1 MTINVRLQTALLHR
15 LNFLHKLFQGLSNQ
29 TNNHTMKLAWL
40 VSGPSGSGKST
51 WIRKRAQE
59 RGARL
64 LRHAVRTD
72 RSLRQGR
79 QYLFSQHRSK
89 EPTLIWLEGADTLT
103 TEAQA
108 FLRRILETAAPNV
121 EFALEVRDET
131 TMNPPL
137 LSRCQRIC
145 MPNTSFR
152 KQTAIATL
160 DKRGYADIRKLR
172 TTMEQ
177 RQQMW
182 YPGTTVHSVSQ
193 AILQAR
199 QQGLLPD
206 CLLRGLL
213 KTSTFDEQVGVYRRL
228 GDGASPWILLA
239 DVALKR
245 CVS

>member
-1 MTINVRLQTALLHR
+1 MR
-15 LNFLHKLFQGLSNQ
+15 
-29 TNNHTMKLAWL
+29 LAWL

-51 WIRKRAQE
+51 WIRKRAEKQ
-59 RGARL
+59 GARL

-103 TEAQA
+103 ADAQA

-145 MPNTSFR
+145 MSNNSFR
-152 KQTAIATL
+152 KQEAIQSL
-160 DKRGYADIRKLR
+160 DRRGYSDLRKIR
-172 TTMEQ
+172 TTMAQRIEQ
-177 RQQMW
+177 W
-182 YPGTTVHSVSQ
+182 SAGTTTKSVCE
-193 AILQAR
+193 AIAQAR
-199 QQGLLPD
+199 SQGLLPD
-206 CLLRGLL
+206 ALLHKLL
-213 KTSTFDEQVGVYRRL
+213 KNGSQDEQVQIYRKM
-228 GDGASPWILLA
+228 GDGISPWILLTYL
-239 DVALKR
+239 ALKR
-245 CVS
+245 VSC

>member
-1 MTINVRLQTALLHR
+1 MR
-15 LNFLHKLFQGLSNQ
+15 
-29 TNNHTMKLAWL
+29 LAWL

-51 WIRKRAQE
+51 WIRKRAEKQ
-59 RGARL
+59 GARL

-103 TEAQA
+103 ADAQA

-152 KQTAIATL
+152 KVEAIQSL
-160 DKRGYADIRKLR
+160 DRRGYSDLRKIRS
-172 TTMEQ
+172 TMAQRIEQ
-177 RQQMW
+177 W
-182 YPGTTVHSVSQ
+182 SPGLTVKSACE
-193 AILQAR
+193 AITQAR
-199 QQGLLPD
+199 SQGLLPD
-206 CLLRGLL
+206 ALLHKLL
-213 KTSTFDEQVGVYRRL
+213 KAASQDEQVQIYRKM
-228 GDGASPWILLA
+228 GDGISPWVLLTHL
-239 DVALKR
+239 VLER
-245 CVS
+245 VSC

>member
-1 MTINVRLQTALLHR
+1 
-15 LNFLHKLFQGLSNQ
+15 
-29 TNNHTMKLAWL
+29 MKLAWL

-51 WIRKRAQE
+51 WIRNHAEKK
-59 RGARL
+59 GARL

-103 TEAQA
+103 TDAQA
-108 FLRRILETAAPNV
+108 FLRRILETSAPNV

-160 DKRGYADIRKLR
+160 EKRGYADLRKVR
-172 TTMEQ
+172 TQLEQ
-177 RQQMW
+177 RMALWSPGFSVQEICKSIQQAK
-182 YPGTTVHSVSQ
+182 S
-193 AILQAR
+193 
-199 QQGLLPD
+199 QGLLPD
-206 CLLRGLL
+206 ILL
-213 KTSTFDEQVGVYRRL
+213 KQFLKSSPVEEQVTIFRYL
-228 GDGASPWILLA
+228 GEGKSPWILLTH
-239 DVALKR
+239 VAIQRLNH
-245 CVS
+245 SAFPGT

>member
-1 MTINVRLQTALLHR
+1 
-15 LNFLHKLFQGLSNQ
+15 
-29 TNNHTMKLAWL
+29 MKLAWL

-51 WIRKRAQE
+51 WIRERAAEQ
-59 RGARL
+59 GARL

-103 TEAQA
+103 TDAQA

-137 LSRCQRIC
+137 LSRCQRVM

-152 KQTAIATL
+152 KQTSIATL
-160 DKRGYADIRKLR
+160 EKRGYAELRKLR
-172 TTMEQ
+172 SQMEQ
-177 RQQMW
+177 RQSMW
-182 YPGTTVHSVSQ
+182 FPGTTIQTVCES
-193 AILQAR
+193 ILQAR
-199 QQGLLPD
+199 QQGLLPEI
-206 CLLRGLL
+206 LLHNLL
-213 KTSTFDEQVGVYRRL
+213 KQSPPSLQMEVYRKL
-228 GDGASPWILLA
+228 GDGISPWLLLT
-239 DVALKR
+239 DVAMRNIEPKANTT
-245 CVS
+245 ST

>member
-1 MTINVRLQTALLHR
+1 
-15 LNFLHKLFQGLSNQ
+15 
-29 TNNHTMKLAWL
+29 MKLAWL

-51 WIRKRAQE
+51 WIRERAQT

-103 TEAQA
+103 TDAQA

-137 LSRCQRIC
+137 LSRCQRVC

-152 KQTAIATL
+152 KQTAISQL
-160 DKRGYADIRKLR
+160 EKRGYADLRKVR
-172 TTMEQ
+172 TTLAQRMES
-177 RQQMW
+177 W
-182 YPGTTVHSVSQ
+182 HPGFTVRSVCESI
-193 AILQAR
+193 ASAR
-199 QQGLLPD
+199 SQGLLPD
-206 CLLRGLL
+206 VLLRNLL
-213 KTSTFDEQVGVYRRL
+213 RSSSAKEQVEMFGRL
-228 GDGASPWILLA
+228 GDGASPWILLTQ
-239 DVALKR
+239 VALNR
-245 CVS
+245 VS

>member
-1 MTINVRLQTALLHR
+1 
-15 LNFLHKLFQGLSNQ
+15 
-29 TNNHTMKLAWL
+29 MKLAWL

-51 WIRKRAQE
+51 WIRNRAEE

-103 TEAQA
+103 TDAQA

-137 LSRCQRIC
+137 LSRCQRIV
-145 MPNTSFR
+145 MPNISFR
-152 KQTAIATL
+152 KRDAIASL
-160 DKRGYADIRKLR
+160 EKRGYAELRKVR

-177 RQQMW
+177 RMELW
-182 YPGTTVHSVSQ
+182 TPGESVQSVCESIQ
-193 AILQAR
+193 QAR
-199 QQGLLPD
+199 SQGLLPEI
-206 CLLRGLL
+206 LLRNLL
-213 KTSTFDEQVGVYRRL
+213 RTSPPDEQVNMFCRL
-228 GDGASPWILLA
+228 GDGASPWILLTH
-239 DVALKR
+239 VALQR
-245 CVS
+245 VS

>member
-1 MTINVRLQTALLHR
+1 
-15 LNFLHKLFQGLSNQ
+15 
-29 TNNHTMKLAWL
+29 MKLAWL

-51 WIRKRAQE
+51 WIRERAAK

-103 TEAQA
+103 TDAQA

-137 LSRCQRIC
+137 LSRCQRIT

-152 KQTAIATL
+152 KQAAIAQL
-160 DKRGYADIRKLR
+160 EKRGYADLR
-172 TTMEQ
+172 RVRSTLEQKMEL
-177 RQQMW
+177 W
-182 YPGTTVHSVSQ
+182 SPGFTHKSVCESIQ
-193 AILQAR
+193 QAR
-199 QQGLLPD
+199 TQGLLPD
-206 CLLRGLL
+206 SLLQNLLR
-213 KTSTFDEQVGVYRRL
+213 SSPSEEQVEIFGRL
-228 GDGASPWILLA
+228 GEGISPWLLLTH
-239 DVALKR
+239 VAFKR
-245 CVS
+245 VTTP

>member
-1 MTINVRLQTALLHR
+1 
-15 LNFLHKLFQGLSNQ
+15 
-29 TNNHTMKLAWL
+29 MKLSWL

-51 WIRKRAQE
+51 WIRKRAEE

-79 QYLFSQHRSK
+79 QYLFSQHRCK

-103 TEAQA
+103 TDAQA

-145 MPNTSFR
+145 MPNVSFR
-152 KQTAIATL
+152 KQAAIEQL
-160 DKRGYADIRKLR
+160 EKRGYADLRKVRQQL
-172 TTMEQ
+172 EQ
-177 RQQMW
+177 RMAVW
-182 YPGTTVHSVSQ
+182 SPGFTQKEICESIVQ
-193 AILQAR
+193 AKS
-199 QQGLLPD
+199 QGLLPD
-206 CLLRGLL
+206 ILLKNLLRSSPLE
-213 KTSTFDEQVGVYRRL
+213 EQLDIYRFL
-228 GDGASPWILLA
+228 GDGGSPWVLLA
-239 DVALKR
+239 HVALGR
-245 CVS
+245 VTE